1 MSFVK
6 KWDSY
11 KIFCLRMKIS
21 WKPGS
26 QVLCH
31 YPNLVLDSIQC
42 LKTSLEAQLVLLT
55 DCVGLG
61 CISAKVSTLHSLLG
75 ALGFIQLAVNF
86 WIILQIH
93 NYKCI
98 LTRQNYFVYC
108 ISSDKYLTAKYFRAY
123 CSSSV
128 LKFLNAAIES
138 LFITSLHYQHEILN
152 IIYLFLFLSITIL
165 VIGALLNWLL
175 LSCFAR
181 LLLRYAQLKFA

>member
-1 MSFVK
+1 MCTLPTFQNANKDACKGNGGLHLGKPSQTWISPNQVHLILFCSNTFMSFVK

-75 ALGFIQLAVNF
+75 ALGFIHLAVNF
-86 WIILQIH
+86 
-93 NYKCI
+93 
-98 LTRQNYFVYC
+98 
-108 ISSDKYLTAKYFRAY
+108 
-123 CSSSV
+123 
-128 LKFLNAAIES
+128 
-138 LFITSLHYQHEILN
+138 
-152 IIYLFLFLSITIL
+152 
-165 VIGALLNWLL
+165 
-175 LSCFAR
+175 
-181 LLLRYAQLKFA
+181 